1 MIDTNRLDYKKDLEE
16 VVYLFCDG
24 VGIDIKHFEK
34 NDGATFI
41 NVYEFEGERYEFENK
56 RKCLNLL
63 ETKRFEKR
71 FSKLALYK
79 ILSKKFNAI
88 NPWGALTG
96 IRPVKMAY
104 QAGENFEEE
113 FKKVFEVTPK
123 KIQIVKEIIETQK
136 GIIDLKGEYSDLFI
150 SIPFCPSRCAYCS
163 FMSEEIGRSKYAGD
177 YVNALVKEIK
187 GTKPIMGNLRS
198 IYIGGGTPVS
208 LDNSGLIS
216 ILQSISDLS
225 STVKEF
231 TVEAGRPDVITEE
244 KLKIL
249 KDYGVTRICV
259 NPQTFLDKTLKIIG
273 RNHTADSI
281 IEKYEIAKKY
291 GFIVNMD
298 IIAGLPNE
306 TFEDFKF
313 TVDKVMEL
321 SPDNFTAHTLCLKR
335 GAKIRESV
343 ERLSVLDIEKM
354 IDYAHD
360 KGLQNGY
367 YPYYLYRQ
375 KYAAGNFENTGYSKK
390 GKECIYNI
398 DVMEETSS
406 NPACGANAV
415 SKKVIVSE
423 NRLERY
429 GAPKDIKTYI
439 MKVDQIIEEKKQLFL
454 TNC

>member
-24 VGIDIKHFEK
+24 ANINIKHYEK
-34 NDGATFI
+34 NDGTTFI
-41 NVYEFEGERYEFENK
+41 NEIEFEGQKYTFNNTK
-56 RKCLNLL
+56 KCTSLL
-63 ETKRFEKR
+63 ECKRFEKR
-71 FSKLALYK
+71 FSKLAIYK
-79 ILSKKFNAI
+79 ILSNKFNI
-88 NPWGALTG
+88 KNPWGALTG

-104 QAGENFEEE
+104 QAGKHFEDE
-113 FKKVFEVTPK
+113 FINVFEVTDK
-123 KIQIVKEIIETQK
+123 KIQLVKEIIEAQK
-136 GIIDLKGEYSDLFI
+136 GIVDLKGEFSDLFI

-163 FMSEEIGRSKYAGD
+163 FMSEEIGKSKYVNE
-177 YVNALVKEIK
+177 YVKALVKEIE
-187 GTKPIMGNLRS
+187 GTKPIIENLRS
-198 IYIGGGTPVS
+198 IYIGGGTPIS
-208 LDNSGLIS
+208 LDSCEIVS
-216 ILQSISDLS
+216 ILESVKDLAPK
-225 STVKEF
+225 VKEF

-259 NPQTFLDKTLKIIG
+259 NPQTFSDKTLKTIG
-273 RNHTADSI
+273 RNHTAKSI
-281 IEKYEIAKKY
+281 IEKYELAKKY
-291 GFIVNMD
+291 NFIVNMD

-306 TFEDFKF
+306 TFEDFKL

-321 SPDNFTAHTLCLKR
+321 APDNFTAHKLCLKR

-343 ERLSVLDIEKM
+343 ERLSVSDIEKM

-360 KGLQNGY
+360 IGYKNGY

-439 MKVDQIIEEKKQLFL
+439 SKIDQIIEDKKQLFL
-454 TNC
+454 TNG